1 MEAEER
7 GLVWQWKLKREDS
20 GLVVEQGSIQCGGE
34 SLFTMSTQGKQNRG
48 GRNKQQGGQ
57 ERDGTPLRLGPQDH
71 NKPKA
76 AEGQTNGALAA
87 TPPLDRAAGGQDK
100 PVTMADLLQLMM
112 LQEEGRRRQDEERR
126 AQEDERRRQD
136 EERRAQEDERRRQDE
151 ERRAQEDERR
161 RQNEERRAQE
171 DERRRQD
178 DERRHQDLL
187 QLQRE

>member
-1 MEAEER
+1 MEQR
-7 GLVWQWKLKREDS
+7 C
-20 GLVVEQGSIQCGGE
+20 IQCGGE

-112 LQEEGRRRQDEERR
+112 LQEEGRCRQDEERR

-136 EERRAQEDERRRQDE
+136 GETCSRG
-151 ERRAQEDERR
+151 
-161 RQNEERRAQE
+161 
-171 DERRRQD
+171 
-178 DERRHQDLL
+178 
-187 QLQRE
+187 